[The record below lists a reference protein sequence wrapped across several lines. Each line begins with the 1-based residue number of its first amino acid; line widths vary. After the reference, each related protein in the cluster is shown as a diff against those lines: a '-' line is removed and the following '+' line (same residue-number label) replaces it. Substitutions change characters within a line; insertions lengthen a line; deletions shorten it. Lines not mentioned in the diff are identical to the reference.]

1 MMTRRGRLTAA
12 YISGA
17 AALVI
22 LALADL
28 CCGSVHIP
36 LNELAVALGGGGDPL
51 NSGIVTLIRLPRI
64 LSAAA
69 AGACLGLSGAQM
81 QALFRNPLADPHI
94 LGLSAGAG
102 TGAALYSL
110 AGGVS
115 GFAAGAALGITAS
128 AALGALFSAGII
140 AAVSAGIRR
149 SSTLLLA
156 GVMLGFIMGAIT
168 SIIEYQADETS
179 VKIYWNWAAGSFSG
193 NTWAGVTTMAAALAA
208 GAASAMINH
217 KGLTALLFGE
227 KFALSGGLNVNRIRT
242 VSILSCCIMT
252 GAATAFCGPIG
263 FAGIVAPHVARW
275 TGGRSAL
282 RDVLPLS
289 LIYGAVICLAGD
301 ILSQIWSY
309 PLPVGS
315 TIAILGIPVIFFL
328 ILRFRD

>member
-1 MMTRRGRLTAA
+1 MTRRGRLTVA
-12 YISGA
+12 YLSGA
-17 AALVI
+17 AALAV

-28 CCGSVHIP
+28 CCGSIHIS
-36 LNELAVALGGGGDPL
+36 LNDLASVLTGGGNPL
-51 NSGIVTLIRLPRI
+51 NSDIVTLIRLPRI
-64 LSAAA
+64 LSAAI
-69 AGACLGLSGAQM
+69 AGACLALSGAQM

-115 GFAAGAALGITAS
+115 GIAAGVELGITTS

-140 AAVSAGIRR
+140 AAISAGIRR
-149 SSTLLLA
+149 SSSLLLA

-193 NTWAGVTTMAAALAA
+193 NTWTGVSTMAVALTA
-208 GAASAMINH
+208 GAAAAMLNH

-227 KFALSGGLNVNRIRT
+227 DFAISSGQNVNKTRT
-242 VSILSCCIMT
+242 VSILSCCILT
-252 GAATAFCGPIG
+252 GAATAFCGPVG
-263 FAGIVAPHVARW
+263 FVGIIAPHITRW
-275 TGGRSAL
+275 VSGRSAM
-282 RDVLPLS
+282 RETLPLS
-289 LIYGAVICLAGD
+289 LLYGASVCLAGD
-301 ILSQIWSY
+301 ILSQLWSS

-315 TIAILGIPVIFFL
+315 TIAILGIPVIFYL
-328 ILRFRD
+328 IFRFRD